1 MCRTLEV
8 SKAGYYAW
16 RDRVESSHARRDA
29 ELLVRIRAVH
39 RKSRGTYGSPRI
51 HAELK
56 AQGVACA
63 RKRVARIMRNDSL
76 RAFTKR
82 RYRVT
87 TESKHREPIANNA
100 LARHFSIEDAV
111 AANRVWVSDIT
122 YVGTHEGYL
131 YLAVVLDLR
140 SRRIVGWAMRYTLDA
155 ELAIA
160 ALESAVYDRRPP
172 VGLLFH
178 SDQGKQ
184 YACEEFRAFLRR
196 YGIRAS
202 MSRKGDC
209 WDNAVAESFFRSLKA
224 ELVDQNSWKTREAAR
239 AAIFEYIESWYN
251 RQRRHSTLG
260 YRSPIEFELV
270 DQGRVA

>member
-1 MCRTLEV
+1 MCRVLEV

-16 RDRVESSHARRDA
+16 RGRLESAHARRDA
-29 ELLVRIRAVH
+29 ELLVRIRAAH

-56 AQGVACA
+56 AEGVACA
-63 RKRVARIMRNDSL
+63 RKRVARIMRGDGL

-87 TESKHREPIANNA
+87 TDSKHREPIANNA
-100 LARHFSIEDAV
+100 LARRFSIRDA
-111 AANRVWVSDIT
+111 AELNRVWVSDIT

-140 SRRIVGWAMRYTLDA
+140 SRRVVGWAMRYTLDA

-160 ALESAVYDRRPP
+160 ALASAVRDRRPP
-172 VGLLFH
+172 AGMLFH

-184 YACEEFRAFLRR
+184 YASEEFRAFLRR
-196 YGIRAS
+196 FGIRAS

-224 ELVDQNSWKTREAAR
+224 ELVDQHSWKTREAAR

-260 YRSPIEFELV
+260 YQSPVDFELM
-270 DQGRVA
+270 DKGRVA

>member
-1 MCRTLEV
+1 MCDVLAV

-16 RDRVESSHARRDA
+16 RSREASDHARRDA
-29 ELLVRIRAVH
+29 ELLVEVRKVH

-56 AQGVACA
+56 AKGVKVS
-63 RKRVARIMRNDSL
+63 RKRVARIMRDDGL

-87 TESKHREPIANNA
+87 TDSKHREPVAQNV
-100 LARHFSIEDAV
+100 LARRFSVKDAV
-111 AANRVWVSDIT
+111 ATNRVWVGDIT

-140 SRRIVGWAMRYTLDA
+140 SRRIVGWAMRYTLDS
-155 ELAIA
+155 ELVIA
-160 ALESAVYDRRPP
+160 AFTAAMRDRRPEA
-172 VGLLFH
+172 GMLFH

-184 YACEEFRAFLRR
+184 YASEEFRLLLRR
-196 YGIRAS
+196 YGITAS

-209 WDNAVAESFFRSLKA
+209 WDNAVAESFFRSLKT
-224 ELVDQNSWKTREAAR
+224 ELVDQHSWKTREAAR

-251 RQRRHSTLG
+251 RERRHSTLG
-260 YRSPIEFELV
+260 YQPPAQFERLE
-270 DQGRVA
+270 GARVA